1 MILINLIKH
10 RLVIFVEKKQ
20 HKNHA
25 SVNFK
30 HKFIILLNCMKFK
43 IKCFIKLKKTQP

>member
-10 RLVIFVEKKQ
+10 TLETFLEVKQ

-25 SVNFK
+25 SIDFK
-30 HKFIILLNCMKFK
+30 HKFIILLNCMKFQ
-43 IKCFIKLKKTQP
+43 IK